1 MLRPPSRLPFWRRAL
16 VPLALAYLLVAQ
28 LVLGGAATAEHAG
41 RTLATDVGLLCAGGT
56 PDGPDGSH
64 APDALC
70 CVLGC
75 AAAVPMPSLDGAAG
89 SLTKPLLRISAAVF
103 AVRDGLGRGGSAAL
117 GFHATGPPARV

>member
-16 VPLALAYLLVAQ
+16 LPLALAYLLVAQ
-28 LVLGGAATAEHAG
+28 LVLGGAAMAEHAG
-41 RTLATDVGLLCAGGT
+41 RVMATDVGLLCAGGT

-75 AAAVPMPSLDGAAG
+75 AASAPMPSLDGAAG
-89 SLTKPLLRISAAVF
+89 SLTKPLLRVSAAVF
-103 AVRDGLGRGGSAAL
+103 AVRDGLGGGGSAAV
-117 GFHATGPPARV
+117 GCHATGPHARV